1 MNKLTESERIKAI
14 LKESHQRRTK
24 GILVSNQSQKST
36 LELTQQL
43 LDDTLDVVE
52 EMELR
57 ATALEKIIDTA
68 ELRIPNDQLT
78 DYYESL
84 DQI

>member
-1 MNKLTESERIKAI
+1 MTD
-14 LKESHQRRTK
+14 
-24 GILVSNQSQKST
+24 
-36 LELTQQL
+36 LELVTKQL
-43 LDDTLDVVE
+43 DAALLKID

-57 ATALEKIIDTA
+57 ATALEKIIDAA
-68 ELRIPNDQLT
+68 ERRIPDDQLT